1 MMISVFA
8 IASPGYGGGSAADL
22 IWRTDLQI
30 GNLLTCPQQERN
42 LCQAAPKPAGA
53 TAHDSAGK
61 PDDVNDGLSDVS
73 GLRGKEI
80 WAVCLTP
87 LTGAFG

>member
-8 IASPGYGGGSAADL
+8 IASPIAGYGGGSAADL

-30 GNLLTCPQQERN
+30 GNLLTRPRRERN

-53 TAHDSAGK
+53 TASHSAGNRR
-61 PDDVNDGLSDVS
+61 DVNDGL
-73 GLRGKEI
+73 
-80 WAVCLTP
+80 
-87 LTGAFG
+87 GAPFFASLK